1 MAFLRNCFEEGSNLA
16 ILSRNYSIPEDNPYG
31 DGLVE
36 LIDRMLTVDY
46 KARADMTEVILCLS
60 AVYSGR
66 PLPPRKKAK
75 SSKPDEKEQNK
86 KAPGAVKKETP
97 SDTKIGKFR
106 TDAQGIRDDNVFDP
120 SKATEG
126 KKLAKDSVAARRKRA
141 AAASSTAAPSN
152 PTSSTTTDPLTFS
165 SIQSSDDE
173 DDVGFSSFGDMN
185 GKIRPPTLSKHFVY
199 EFILNH
205 IYLSFL
211 YSGFDSTNEDF
222 FNAFDKKKEDQQHLG
237 ANDGFDHDAFGSG
250 WGDATAENTD
260 NLQKL
265 SISNFDGDAKNN
277 GRSKPSRRR
286 SGGFAASEGSD
297 RPKPRRKSSYESTS
311 SLESLGD
318 DGDAHP
324 KPRRKSNTF
333 EGSGERESRSRQRR
347 KSLGG
352 GAGADTEKKE
362 RRMKKDSGKNEEG
375 GRRRSVS
382 RSRRKPR
389 RGSTSKPGE

>member
-1 MAFLRNCFEEGSNLA
+1 M
-16 ILSRNYSIPEDNPYG
+16 
-31 DGLVE
+31 
-36 LIDRMLTVDY
+36 
-46 KARADMTEVILCLS
+46 
-60 AVYSGR
+60 
-66 PLPPRKKAK
+66 
-75 SSKPDEKEQNK
+75 
-86 KAPGAVKKETP
+86 KKETP
-97 SDTKIGKFR
+97 SDARIGKFR
-106 TDAQGIRDDNVFDP
+106 TDAQGIRDDNVLDP

-126 KKLAKDSVAARRKRA
+126 KKLASNSVAARRKRA

-152 PTSSTTTDPLTFS
+152 PTSSTSADPLTFS

-173 DDVGFSSFGDMN
+173 ADVGFSSFGDMN
-185 GKIRPPTLSKHFVY
+185 GKIRPPTLSKHFFY

-205 IYLSFL
+205 IDLSFL
-211 YSGFDSTNEDF
+211 YSGFDSTSEDF
-222 FNAFDKKKEDQQHLG
+222 FNAFDKNKEDQQQFG

-265 SISNFDGDAKNN
+265 SINNFDGDAKNG

-286 SGGFAASEGSD
+286 SDGFAPFEGD
-297 RPKPRRKSSYESTS
+297 GPKPRRKSSYESTS

-318 DGDAHP
+318 DGDPHP

-347 KSLGG
+347 KSYGG

-362 RRMKKDSGKNEEG
+362 RRMKKESGKHEEG